1 MSVKISGEGSW
12 PIAPPLVAGLLR
24 ISIPDPVHT
33 RGEHGQ
39 DQDWISCRLLSIF
52 LHQDW
57 IWMLIFEKKWI
68 RTGSGYWFDSIT
80 KFSWEWFKMSQMMV
94 AVFPLLWS
102 LYCQYVLHSSQSMVI
117 RVTLSL
123 IFSGQVEVVSCS
135 YIAGML
141 FCLLRWM
148 AYVCVV

>member
-1 MSVKISGEGSW
+1 
-12 PIAPPLVAGLLR
+12 
-24 ISIPDPVHT
+24 
-33 RGEHGQ
+33 
-39 DQDWISCRLLSIF
+39 
-52 LHQDW
+52 
-57 IWMLIFEKKWI
+57 
-68 RTGSGYWFDSIT
+68 
-80 KFSWEWFKMSQMMV
+80 MSQMMV

-141 FCLLRWM
+141 FCLLR
-148 AYVCVV
+148 